1 MIRMTPEQEADHIAR
16 LKTLGV
22 ARVVH
27 GYAGQDR
34 GNRTPRAPTP
44 VTHEQLEVAVAAHKA
59 ERIADRVNKHGA
71 KKWTVGAETFDSKLE
86 AREYEK
92 LKLREKAGEIRGLRR
107 QVRFSLFMSGGEHL
121 QTYTADFVW
130 FEPSDEDM
138 AWKRAVGDAKSA
150 HTKGLPTWPKI
161 KLLMK
166 NCHDIDVRELP

>member
-92 LKLREKAGEIRGLRR
+92 LKLREKAGEIRGLLR
-107 QVRFSLFMSGGEHL
+107 QVKHSLFGPFGVHVG
-121 QTYTADFVW
+121 TYTCDFVL
-130 FEPSDEDM
+130 EEKTESGD
-138 AWKRAVGDAKSA
+138 WKRVVADAKSP
-150 HTKGLPTWPKI
+150 HTKKLPGWSRTKA
-161 KLLMK
+161 LMLA
-166 NCHDIDVRELP
+166 CHHIEVRELP